1 MMRALNTKGRC
12 PAILGRPKERVSEM
26 VHNEQAFLPFLTF
39 DLYEEATEIR
49 LTITAP
55 EAAPEAVD
63 TLFEQFV
70 AAAPAHCAGPER
82 QLGTACKSQATILA
96 TWQYHQHGA
105 S

>member
-1 MMRALNTKGRC
+1 VGKLSGRR
-12 PAILGRPKERVSEM
+12 IEVEGWR
-26 VHNEQAFLPFLTF
+26 HPFLTF

-70 AAAPAHCAGPER
+70 AAAPAHSACARDVRCAACAGK
-82 QLGTACKSQATILA
+82 A
-96 TWQYHQHGA
+96 
-105 S
+105 